1 MLIAFGLDLPV
12 EKYVAQTGTAGRRAR
27 RVASSTISVA
37 RDAIGRFG
45 SDRCTMMS
53 ASIGFY
59 SALSVAPTLLIVLAV
74 AGWVFGEDVA
84 RGRLFAQIHDIMGNE
99 AAGAMQAIVEHAHL
113 ASGGGLAGMM
123 SAVLLVVGASATF
136 SSLSTAL
143 DVVFAAEPK
152 KGAAGL
158 ALLVRARLVSFE
170 LVWGICFLLVVLLV
184 LNAAVNSVGQ
194 MMFGH
199 SKLLIVAAVVQT
211 VFRLVVLCAAFTALL
226 RWLPNV
232 PVQFRHAG
240 AGAAVSAVLFTL
252 GHSLF
257 GLYLVHAGT
266 VNLFRAAGS
275 LAVLMIWLYFSA
287 AVFLLG
293 AEVAAALKRSQESTV
308 AAKPDESQVMKQLPA
323 PQKFQELD

>member
-1 MLIAFGLDLPV
+1 LIAFGLELTV
-12 EKYVAQTGTAGRRAR
+12 EKYVAQTGTAGRHAR
-27 RVASSTISVA
+27 RGASSTISVA
-37 RDAIGRFG
+37 RDAIGRFR

-74 AGWVFGEDVA
+74 AGWVFGNDLA
-84 RGRLFAQIHDIMGNE
+84 RGQLFAQIHDIMGNE
-99 AAGAMQAIVEHAHL
+99 AAGAMQAIVGHAHL
-113 ASGGGLAGMM
+113 AGGGGFAGVM
-123 SAVLLVVGASATF
+123 SALLLVVGASATF

-143 DVVFAAEPK
+143 DVVFAAQPK
-152 KGAAGL
+152 KGVAGL

-184 LNAAVNSVGQ
+184 LNAAVNSAGQ
-194 MMFGH
+194 VMFGH
-199 SKLLIVAAVVQT
+199 SKLLIVAAIVQT

-308 AAKPDESQVMKQLPA
+308 AAEPDESQVMKRSPA
-323 PQKFQELD
+323 PQIFQDLH